1 MFYQKAAWRPRRPV
15 VIFSDADKVWPTIAI
30 ATHNGSI
37 LKAEEAVTD
46 LETIRR
52 KLEALK
58 EGLDGEFFVMGKD
71 PSCDYTLKGKDVNDI
86 HAFIEKSGDIYMLYD
101 CSIDSRFPH
110 FIVVKGK

>member
-15 VIFSDADKVWPTIAI
+15 VIFSDADKVWPTI
-30 ATHNGSI
+30 
-37 LKAEEAVTD
+37 
-46 LETIRR
+46 
-52 KLEALK
+52 EALK